1 MKELSLIS
9 SKTQKKIGI
18 QVMAAFAIA
27 ILAGALILMIPQM
40 TAGGRIRFIDALFT
54 STSAICV
61 TGLIVQDTAKF
72 FTDLGKSII
81 LALIQCGGLGIMTI
95 GSIFGLILRKKIQI
109 KDKFYIDSSFGPRQ
123 QFSAAKFF
131 ALIAAVTAVV
141 EIAGSLILGSLLYF
155 KYAYPLKSAFTYGFF
170 HSVSAFNN
178 AGFALYTSNL
188 EILVSDIVANVD
200 IMLLIIIGGIG
211 FPVISEILTFRKT
224 KKFSLHAKI
233 VFLVTGILIFGGAL
247 VFFLFEFKNPAS
259 IGGKP
264 LGTQLLASFF
274 QVVYARTAGF
284 NTINIG
290 KLTQSSLFFLTL
302 LMFIGASPGGT
313 GGGIKTTTFAVVTA
327 GAVSSLRGRNQVV
340 MFKKRLPDGVFSR
353 ALTVMLAAIVLVI
366 CSTIGVMIFEKCS
379 LTEAIFEVTSAFG
392 TVGLSAGITF
402 GLTDSSKVILILC
415 MYIGRIGISTLALA
429 LAMRSSADRVFHS
442 EESVTIG

>member
-1 MKELSLIS
+1 MKEITLIS
-9 SKTQKKIGI
+9 SKTQKQIGI
-18 QVMAAFAIA
+18 QVMAAFATA

-40 TAGGRIRFIDALFT
+40 TNEGKIRFIDALFT

-61 TGLIVQDTAKF
+61 TGLVVQDTAKY

-81 LALIQCGGLGIMTI
+81 LILIQLGGLGIMTV
-95 GSIFGLILRKKIQI
+95 GSIFGLILGKKIQI

-123 QFSAAKFF
+123 QFSAARFF
-131 ALIAAVTAVV
+131 GLIAAVTAVV
-141 EIAGSLILGSLLYF
+141 EIVSSLIFGSLLYF
-155 KYAYPLKSAFTYGFF
+155 KYAYPLKTAFTYGFF

-178 AGFALYTSNL
+178 AGFALYSTNL

-211 FPVISEILTFRKT
+211 YPVISEILSYRKT
-224 KKFSLHAKI
+224 RKFSLHAKV
-233 VFLVTGILIFGGAL
+233 VFLVTAILIFGGAL
-247 VFFLFEFKNPAS
+247 AFFLFEFKNPAS

-264 LGTQLLASFF
+264 FGTQVLASFF
-274 QVVYARTAGF
+274 HIVSARTAGF
-284 NTINIG
+284 NTINVG
-290 KLTQSSLFFLTL
+290 KFTQSSLFFLTL

-327 GAVSSLRGRNQVV
+327 GAFSSLRGRNQVV

-366 CSTIGVMIFEKCS
+366 CATIGVMIFEKCS
-379 LTEAIFEVTSAFG
+379 LTQALFEVTSAFG
-392 TVGLSAGITF
+392 TVGLSTGITF
-402 GLTDSSKVILILC
+402 GLVVPSKVILILC

-429 LAMRSSADRVFHS
+429 LAMRSSTSRVIHS

>member
-9 SKTQKKIGI
+9 SKTQKQIGV
-18 QVMAAFAIA
+18 QVMAAFAAA
-27 ILAGALILMIPQM
+27 ILTGALILMIPPM
-40 TAGGRIRFIDALFT
+40 TSGGQIRFIDALFT

-61 TGLIVQDTAKF
+61 TGLIVQDTAKY
-72 FTDLGKSII
+72 FTDIGKSII
-81 LALIQCGGLGIMTI
+81 LIMIQLGGLGIMTI

-109 KDKFYIDSSFGPRQ
+109 KDKFYIDSSFGPRH
-123 QFSAAKFF
+123 QFTAARFF

-170 HSVSAFNN
+170 HCVSAFNN
-178 AGFALYTSNL
+178 AGFALYTTNL
-188 EILVSDIVANVD
+188 ELLVSDVVANID

-211 FPVISEILTFRKT
+211 FPVISEILSFRKT
-224 KKFSLHAKI
+224 RKFSLHAKI
-233 VFLVTGILIFGGAL
+233 VFTVTGILIFGGAL

-274 QVVYARTAGF
+274 QVVSARTAGF

-327 GAVSSLRGRNQVV
+327 GAFSSLRGRNQVV
-340 MFKKRLPDGVFSR
+340 MFKRRLPDGVFSR

-366 CSTIGVMIFEKCS
+366 CSTIGIMIFEKCS
-379 LTEAIFEVTSAFG
+379 LTEALFEVTSAFG

-415 MYIGRIGISTLALA
+415 MYVGRIGISTLALA
-429 LAMRSSADRVFHS
+429 LAMRSSSDRVFHS

>member
-1 MKELSLIS
+1 MKEISLIS
-9 SKTQKKIGI
+9 SKTQKQIGV
-18 QVMAAFAIA
+18 QVMAAFAAA

-40 TAGGRIRFIDALFT
+40 TLGGKIRFIDALFT

-61 TGLIVQDTAKF
+61 TGLIVQDTAKY
-72 FTDLGKSII
+72 FTDLGKSVI
-81 LALIQCGGLGIMTI
+81 LILIQLGGLGIMTI
-95 GSIFGLILRKKIQI
+95 GSIFGLILGKKIQI

-123 QFSAAKFF
+123 QFTASRFF
-131 ALIAAVTAVV
+131 ALIAIVTAVV
-141 EIAGSLILGSLLYF
+141 EITGSLILSSLLYF
-155 KYAYPLKSAFTYGFF
+155 KYAYPLKTAFTYGFF

-188 EILVSDIVANVD
+188 EILATDIVANVN

-211 FPVISEILTFRKT
+211 FPVISEILSYRKT
-224 KKFSLHAKI
+224 RKFSLHAKV
-233 VFLVTGILIFGGAL
+233 VFLVTAILIFGGAL

-264 LGTQLLASFF
+264 LGAQLLASFF
-274 QVVYARTAGF
+274 QVVSARTAGF

-290 KLTQSSLFFLTL
+290 KLTQSSLFFLVL

-327 GAVSSLRGRNQVV
+327 GAFSSLRGRNQVV
-340 MFKKRLPDGVFSR
+340 MFKRRLPEGVFSR

-379 LTEAIFEVTSAFG
+379 LAEALFEVTSAFG

-429 LAMRSSADRVFHS
+429 LAMRSSANRVFHS

>member
-1 MKELSLIS
+1 MKEISLIS
-9 SKTQKKIGI
+9 SKTQKQIGV
-18 QVMAAFAIA
+18 QVMAAFAAA

-40 TAGGRIRFIDALFT
+40 TLGGKIRFIDALFT

-61 TGLIVQDTAKF
+61 TGLIVQDTAKY
-72 FTDLGKSII
+72 FTDLGKSVI
-81 LALIQCGGLGIMTI
+81 LILIQIGGLGIMTI
-95 GSIFGLILRKKIQI
+95 GSIFGLILGKKIQI
-109 KDKFYIDSSFGPRQ
+109 KDKLYIDSSFGPRV
-123 QFSAAKFF
+123 QFTASRFF

-141 EIAGSLILGSLLYF
+141 EILGSLILSSLLYF
-155 KYAYPLKSAFTYGFF
+155 KYAYPLKTAFTYGFF

-188 EILVSDIVANVD
+188 EILATDIVANVN

-211 FPVISEILTFRKT
+211 FPVISEILSYRKT
-224 KKFSLHAKI
+224 RKFSLHAKV
-233 VFLVTGILIFGGAL
+233 VFLVTAILIFSGAL

-264 LGTQLLASFF
+264 LGAQLLASFF
-274 QVVYARTAGF
+274 QVVSARTAGF

-290 KLTQSSLFFLTL
+290 KLTQSSLFFLVL

-327 GAVSSLRGRNQVV
+327 GAFSSLRGRNQVV
-340 MFKKRLPDGVFSR
+340 LFRRRLPEGVFSR
-353 ALTVMLAAIVLVI
+353 ALTVMLAAIVLVL

-379 LTEAIFEVTSAFG
+379 LAEALFEVTSAFG
-392 TVGLSAGITF
+392 TVGLSTGLTF
-402 GLTDSSKVILILC
+402 GLTVSSKVILILC

-429 LAMRSSADRVFHS
+429 LAMRSSANRVFHS

>member
-9 SKTQKKIGI
+9 SKTQKQIGV
-18 QVMAAFAIA
+18 QVMAAFAAA
-27 ILAGALILMIPQM
+27 ILTGALILMIPPM
-40 TAGGRIRFIDALFT
+40 TSGGQIRFIDALFT

-61 TGLIVQDTAKF
+61 TGLIVQDTAKY
-72 FTDLGKSII
+72 FTDLGKSVI
-81 LALIQCGGLGIMTI
+81 LILIQCGGLGIMTI

-123 QFSAAKFF
+123 QFTAAKFF
-131 ALIAAVTAVV
+131 AMIATVTAVV
-141 EIAGSLILGSLLYF
+141 EISGSLILTSLLYF
-155 KYAYPLKSAFTYGFF
+155 KYAYPLKTAFAYGFF

-178 AGFALYTSNL
+178 AGFALYSTNL
-188 EILVSDIVANVD
+188 EILASDIVANID

-211 FPVISEILTFRKT
+211 FPVISEILSYRRTR
-224 KKFSLHAKI
+224 KFSLHAKV
-233 VFLVTGILIFGGAL
+233 VFLVTGILIFGGAIIL
-247 VFFLFEFKNPAS
+247 FLFEFKNPAS

-264 LGTQLLASFF
+264 FVTQLLASFF
-274 QVVYARTAGF
+274 QVVSARTAGF

-327 GAVSSLRGRNQVV
+327 GAFSSLRGRNQVV
-340 MFKKRLPDGVFSR
+340 MFKRKLPEGVFSR
-353 ALTVMLAAIVLVI
+353 ALTVMLAAIVLVV

-379 LTEAIFEVTSAFG
+379 LTEAVFEVTSAFG
-392 TVGLSAGITF
+392 TVGLSTGITF
-402 GLTDSSKVILILC
+402 GLTVSSKVILILC

-429 LAMRSSADRVFHS
+429 LAMRSSSDRVFHS

>member
-1 MKELSLIS
+1 MKELPLIS
-9 SKTQKKIGI
+9 SKTQKQIGV
-18 QVMAAFAIA
+18 QVMAAFAAA

-40 TAGGRIRFIDALFT
+40 TTGGKIRFIDALFT

-61 TGLIVQDTAKF
+61 TGLIVQDTAKY
-72 FTDLGKSII
+72 FTDLGKSVI
-81 LALIQCGGLGIMTI
+81 LILIQLGGLGIMTI
-95 GSIFGLILRKKIQI
+95 GSIFGLILGKKIQI
-109 KDKFYIDSSFGPRQ
+109 KDKLYIDSSFGPRQ
-123 QFSAAKFF
+123 QFNSARFF
-131 ALIAAVTAVV
+131 SLIAAVTAVV
-141 EIAGSLILGSLLYF
+141 EISGSLIFGSLLYF
-155 KYAYPLKSAFTYGFF
+155 KYSYPLKTAFTYGLF

-178 AGFALYTSNL
+178 AGFALYTTNL
-188 EILVSDIVANVD
+188 EVLVSDIVANVD

-211 FPVISEILTFRKT
+211 FPVISEILSYRKIR
-224 KKFSLHAKI
+224 KFSLHAKV

-247 VFFLFEFKNPAS
+247 IFFLFEFKNPAS

-264 LGTQLLASFF
+264 LATQLLASFF
-274 QVVYARTAGF
+274 QVVSARTAGF

-327 GAVSSLRGRNQVV
+327 GAFSSLRGRNQVV
-340 MFKKRLPDGVFSR
+340 MFKRRLPDGVFSR

-379 LTEAIFEVTSAFG
+379 LTEALFEVTSAFG

-402 GLTDSSKVILILC
+402 GLTVSSKVILILC

-429 LAMRSSADRVFHS
+429 LAMRSSANRVFHS
-442 EESVTIG
+442 EESITIG

>member
-9 SKTQKKIGI
+9 SKTQKQIGV
-18 QVMAAFAIA
+18 QVMAAFAAA
-27 ILAGALILMIPQM
+27 ILTGALILMIPQM
-40 TAGGRIRFIDALFT
+40 TLGGNIRFIDALFT

-61 TGLIVQDTAKF
+61 TGLIVQDTAKY
-72 FTDLGKSII
+72 FTDLGKSVI
-81 LALIQCGGLGIMTI
+81 LILIQCGGLGIMTI
-95 GSIFGLILRKKIQI
+95 GSIFGLILGKKIQI

-123 QFSAAKFF
+123 QFSAARFF
-131 ALIAAVTAVV
+131 GLVAAVTAIV

-178 AGFALYTSNL
+178 AGFALYTNNL
-188 EILVSDIVANVD
+188 ESLAPDVVANIN

-211 FPVISEILTFRKT
+211 FPVISEILSYRKT
-224 KKFSLHAKI
+224 RKFSLHAKV

-247 VFFLFEFKNPAS
+247 IFFLFEFKNPES

-264 LGTQLLASFF
+264 LATQVLASFF
-274 QVVYARTAGF
+274 QVVSARTAGF

-327 GAVSSLRGRNQVV
+327 GAFSSLRGRNQVV
-340 MFKKRLPDGVFSR
+340 MFKKSLPEGVFAR
-353 ALTVMLAAIVLVI
+353 ALTVMLAAIVLVV
-366 CSTIGVMIFEKCS
+366 CSTIGIMIFEKCS
-379 LTEAIFEVTSAFG
+379 LTDAVFEVTSAFG
-392 TVGLSAGITF
+392 TVGLSTGITF
-402 GLTDSSKVILILC
+402 GLTVPSKVILILC

-429 LAMRSSADRVFHS
+429 LAMRSSANRVFHS